1 MTSPITFDS
10 KTPRHGF
17 PNLFAGQAQKEF
29 TVNEAFALLDALL
42 HAVIEGQADAPPASA
57 VDGQCWIVGE
67 QPTGEWSG
75 QTGQIACRQ
84 AGNWL
89 FVQPAD
95 GFSAFDRSAGALVRY
110 QDGWKVTPTAGVPEG
125 GTTID
130 TEARQ
135 AIEQIVSALSAAGI
149 IAQA

>member
-1 MTSPITFDS
+1 MTTPIIFTS
-10 KTPRHGF
+10 RTPRHGF
-17 PNLFAGQAQKEF
+17 PNLFAAQAQKEF
-29 TVNEAFALLDALL
+29 TVNETFAILDALL

-75 QTGQIACRQ
+75 QAGQIACRQ

-89 FVQPAD
+89 YVQPTD
-95 GFSAFDRSAGALVRY
+95 GFSAFDRSAGAIMRY
-110 QDGWKVTPTAGVPEG
+110 QDGWKGAPTVGAPEG
-125 GTTID
+125 GTTVD
-130 TEARQ
+130 AEARK

-149 IAQA
+149 LTTA